1 MKLVKALLVSA
12 LALIVSAQIASAI
25 LPNLARVDTINRDLI
40 STIPARLS
48 IQNTHR
54 TSIQIMVQE
63 ISGAGRWGSPIRTI
77 ASFSLGG
84 GAVRNVSVHRGRWY
98 LVTLIDSS
106 GMVNDAEEIYA
117 ADLEYS
123 VRF

>member
-12 LALIVSAQIASAI
+12 LVLIVSAQIASAI
-25 LPNLARVDTINRDLI
+25 LPNLPRIDTVNRDI
-40 STIPARLS
+40 TSMIQARLS

-63 ISGAGRWGSPIRTI
+63 ICGAGRWGSPIRTI

-84 GAVRNVSVHRGRWY
+84 GAVRSVSVPRGRWY

-106 GMVNDAEEIYA
+106 GLVNDAEEIYT